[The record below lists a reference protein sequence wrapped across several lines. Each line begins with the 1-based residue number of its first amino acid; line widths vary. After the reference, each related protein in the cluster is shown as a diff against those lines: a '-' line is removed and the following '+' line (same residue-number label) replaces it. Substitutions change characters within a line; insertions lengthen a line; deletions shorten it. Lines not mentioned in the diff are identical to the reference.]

1 MPSVVH
7 GFREQSQPGSS
18 TDIGRS
24 VRVLGQHFQMPLVLA
39 VVTQDM
45 NSDATS
51 LPPAQD
57 TTARRLEMLTLDEAH
72 DLLRLLQLIAA
83 EGLDEL
89 SEEAEWFA
97 REIAAR
103 IPSEN

>member
-1 MPSVVH
+1 M
-7 GFREQSQPGSS
+7 
-18 TDIGRS
+18 
-24 VRVLGQHFQMPLVLA
+24 RVLGQLSQVLLVLA
-39 VVTQDM
+39 VVIQDM
-45 NSDATS
+45 NLDATS
-51 LPPAQD
+51 VNLAQD

-72 DLLRLLQLIAA
+72 DLLRLLQVIAA

-97 REIAAR
+97 RELAAR

>member
-1 MPSVVH
+1 
-7 GFREQSQPGSS
+7 
-18 TDIGRS
+18 
-24 VRVLGQHFQMPLVLA
+24 
-39 VVTQDM
+39 M

-51 LPPAQD
+51 LIPSQN

-97 REIAAR
+97 REIAAH
-103 IPSEN
+103 IPSRS

>member
-1 MPSVVH
+1 MRAPILPAPRDASGGRRRRHHPAPSTH
-7 GFREQSQPGSS
+7 PSRRPFAAP
-18 TDIGRS
+18 
-24 VRVLGQHFQMPLVLA
+24 HA
-39 VVTQDM
+39 
-45 NSDATS
+45 A
-51 LPPAQD
+51 
-57 TTARRLEMLTLDEAH
+57 ARRLEMLTLDEAY
-72 DLLRLLQLIAA
+72 DLLRLLQLIVA

>member
-1 MPSVVH
+1 M
-7 GFREQSQPGSS
+7 
-18 TDIGRS
+18 
-24 VRVLGQHFQMPLVLA
+24 LLVLA

-51 LPPAQD
+51 LIPAQD
-57 TTARRLEMLTLDEAH
+57 TTARRLGMLTLDEAH
-72 DLLRLLQLIAA
+72 DLLRLLQLIAS

-103 IPSEN
+103 IPLEN

>member
-1 MPSVVH
+1 
-7 GFREQSQPGSS
+7 
-18 TDIGRS
+18 
-24 VRVLGQHFQMPLVLA
+24 
-39 VVTQDM
+39 M

-51 LPPAQD
+51 VVPAQE
-57 TTARRLEMLTLDEAH
+57 TTAPRLELLAHDEAH

-103 IPSEN
+103 IPSES

>member
-1 MPSVVH
+1 
-7 GFREQSQPGSS
+7 
-18 TDIGRS
+18 
-24 VRVLGQHFQMPLVLA
+24 
-39 VVTQDM
+39 M

-51 LPPAQD
+51 LVPAQD
-57 TTARRLEMLTLDEAH
+57 ATVRRLEVLTLDEAH

-97 REIAAR
+97 RELAAR
-103 IPSEN
+103 IPSES

>member
-1 MPSVVH
+1 M
-7 GFREQSQPGSS
+7 
-18 TDIGRS
+18 
-24 VRVLGQHFQMPLVLA
+24 RVLLPEPGMLSRGP
-39 VVTQDM
+39 VVETGMSADM
-45 NSDATS
+45 SN
-51 LPPAQD
+51 LIPAQD
-57 TTARRLEMLTLDEAH
+57 AAARRLEMLTLDEAH
-72 DLLRLLQLIAA
+72 DLLRLRQLIAA

>member
-1 MPSVVH
+1 M
-7 GFREQSQPGSS
+7 
-18 TDIGRS
+18 
-24 VRVLGQHFQMPLVLA
+24 LGQLFQMLLAPA

-45 NSDATS
+45 NSDAAS
-51 LPPAQD
+51 LIPAQD
-57 TTARRLEMLTLDEAH
+57 TTARRLELLTLDEAH

-97 REIAAR
+97 RELAAR

>member
-1 MPSVVH
+1 M
-7 GFREQSQPGSS
+7 
-18 TDIGRS
+18 
-24 VRVLGQHFQMPLVLA
+24 RVLGQLFQILLVVA

-51 LPPAQD
+51 LIPAQD
-57 TTARRLEMLTLDEAH
+57 TTARRLELLTLDEAH
-72 DLLRLLQLIAA
+72 DLLRLLQLITA

-97 REIAAR
+97 RELAAR
-103 IPSEN
+103 IPSES

>member
-1 MPSVVH
+1 MT
-7 GFREQSQPGSS
+7 FAARAQPGRCRHM
-18 TDIGRS
+18 DRS
-24 VRVLGQHFQMPLVLA
+24 VRVLGQFFQMLLVLA

-51 LPPAQD
+51 LIPAQD
-57 TTARRLEMLTLDEAH
+57 TTAHRLEMLTLDEAH

>member
-1 MPSVVH
+1 
-7 GFREQSQPGSS
+7 
-18 TDIGRS
+18 
-24 VRVLGQHFQMPLVLA
+24 
-39 VVTQDM
+39 M

-51 LPPAQD
+51 LVPAQD
-57 TTARRLEMLTLDEAH
+57 TTARRLKLLTLDEVH

-103 IPSEN
+103 IPSES

>member
-1 MPSVVH
+1 M
-7 GFREQSQPGSS
+7 
-18 TDIGRS
+18 
-24 VRVLGQHFQMPLVLA
+24 LLVLA
-39 VVTQDM
+39 VVTQDI
-45 NSDATS
+45 NSDTAS
-51 LPPAQD
+51 LIPVQD
-57 TTARRLEMLTLDEAH
+57 TTARRLEILTLDEGH

-89 SEEAEWFA
+89 SDEVEWFA